1 MVRCAARGAIVERP
15 MATMIVSPLLAR
27 VVGQASRRGLI
38 LRVPSGESLLES
50 VEAWLLAEYGDS
62 VRSMSRRAIE
72 GGDAELTVA
81 LHPAAPTS

>member
-1 MVRCAARGAIVERP
+1 

-50 VEAWLLAEYGDS
+50 VETWLLAEYGDS
-62 VRSMSRRAIE
+62 VRSITRR
-72 GGDAELTVA
+72 L
-81 LHPAAPTS
+81 PSW